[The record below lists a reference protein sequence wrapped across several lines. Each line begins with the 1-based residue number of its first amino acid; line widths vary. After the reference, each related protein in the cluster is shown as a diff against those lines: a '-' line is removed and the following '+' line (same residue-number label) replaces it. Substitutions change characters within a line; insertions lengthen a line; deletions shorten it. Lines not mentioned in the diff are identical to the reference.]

1 MSEDA
6 PGGTREAPGGT
17 RPTIQAPGGII
28 YEPGERVLAVGR
40 PFAWWVLLVGAELA
54 VLIVGAVA
62 AAQGQQFLAYVA
74 FAADLVML
82 GFLIVRYLQWTS
94 RVWVLTDR
102 RVIARSGILN
112 RTQAAVLLERIQDA
126 SLTKPFLA
134 SMIAD
139 FGILHLETA
148 GIHSEERVTEG
159 LHEVAITGAGAFYR
173 ELTMALTPG
182 R

>member
-1 MSEDA
+1 MAEPA
-6 PGGTREAPGGT
+6 IT
-17 RPTIQAPGGII
+17 APGGII

-40 PFAWWVLLVGAELA
+40 PFAWWALLLALDVVFIIAAAVGASQNQAVLTVAALLAALLVS
-54 VLIVGAVA
+54 I
-62 AAQGQQFLAYVA
+62 
-74 FAADLVML
+74 LV
-82 GFLIVRYLQWTS
+82 IVRYIEWTS

-126 SLTKPFLA
+126 SLTRPFPA
-134 SMIAD
+134 SLIAD
-139 FGILHLETA
+139 YGILKLETA

-159 LHEVAITGAGAFYR
+159 LHEVAITGASRFYAQ
-173 ELTMALTPG
+173 LTDALTPG

>member
-1 MSEDA
+1 MTEPA
-6 PGGTREAPGGT
+6 VH
-17 RPTIQAPGGII
+17 APGGIV

-40 PFAWWVLLVGAELA
+40 PFAWWVLLVILEAV
-54 VLIVGAVA
+54 VLIAAAVA
-62 AAQGQQFLAYVA
+62 AGQGQQTLSFASLVAGAVVLVFLVA
-74 FAADLVML
+74 
-82 GFLIVRYLQWTS
+82 RYLEWIN

-112 RTQAAVLLERIQDA
+112 RTQAAVLLERVQDA
-126 SLTKPFLA
+126 SLTRPFIA

-148 GIHSEERVTEG
+148 GIHSEERVTDG
-159 LHEVAITGAGAFYR
+159 LREIEITGASRFYAL
-173 ELTMALTPG
+173 LTDALTPG

>member
-1 MSEDA
+1 MTDRSVVA
-6 PGGTREAPGGT
+6 PR
-17 RPTIQAPGGII
+17 GII

-40 PFAWWVLLVGAELA
+40 PFAWWAVLLALDV
-54 VLIVGAVA
+54 VLFVVA
-62 AAQGQQFLAYVA
+62 AATATQTMTAVSLVALLAA
-74 FAADLVML
+74 FVVLVMV
-82 GFLIVRYLQWTS
+82 FVRWLEWIS

-126 SLTKPFLA
+126 SLSRPFPA
-134 SMIAD
+134 SMFAD

-159 LHEVAITGAGAFYR
+159 LHEVAITGASRFYAQ
-173 ELTMALTPG
+173 LTDALTPG

>member
-1 MSEDA
+1 MSDQ
-6 PGGTREAPGGT
+6 APGGT

-74 FAADLVML
+74 FAADLVVL

-126 SLTKPFLA
+126 SLTKPFPA
-134 SMIAD
+134 SLIAD

-159 LHEVAITGAGAFYR
+159 LHEVAITGASAFYR

>member
-1 MSEDA
+1 VTA
-6 PGGTREAPGGT
+6 PLAH
-17 RPTIQAPGGII
+17 APGGII

-40 PFAWWVLLVGAELA
+40 PFAWWVLFVALEA
-54 VLIVGAVA
+54 VLLVVAAVA
-62 AAQGQQFLAYVA
+62 ASQGQQAVAYAALVA
-74 FAADLVML
+74 TLVAL

-112 RTQAAVLLERIQDA
+112 RTQAAILLERVQDV

-139 FGILHLETA
+139 YGVLHLETA

-159 LHEVAITGAGAFYR
+159 LHAVAITGASVFYR
-173 ELTMALTPG
+173 ELTDALTPG

>member
-1 MSEDA
+1 MSE
-6 PGGTREAPGGT
+6 
-17 RPTIQAPGGII
+17 RPIHAPGGII

-40 PFAWWVLLVGAELA
+40 PFAWWVLLA
-54 VLIVGAVA
+54 VLELIALIA
-62 AAQGQQFLAYVA
+62 AAAAAGQGQPGLA
-74 FAADLVML
+74 FAAIAAAAVVL
-82 GFLIVRYLQWTS
+82 GFLIVRYLVWIN

-112 RTQAAVLLERIQDA
+112 RTQAAVLLERVQDA
-126 SLTKPFLA
+126 TLTRPFLA

-139 FGILHLETA
+139 FGILNLETA

-159 LHEVAITGAGAFYR
+159 LHAIAITGASRFYAQ
-173 ELTMALTPG
+173 LTDALTPG

>member
-1 MSEDA
+1 MSEPA
-6 PGGTREAPGGT
+6 GSPNNGPAA
-17 RPTIQAPGGII
+17 APGGII

-40 PFAWWVLLVGAELA
+40 PFAWWVLLA
-54 VLIVGAVA
+54 VLEVIVLIAAAVA
-62 AAQGQQFLAYVA
+62 ATQGQPALAY
-74 FAADLVML
+74 AALAAGLVV
-82 GFLIVRYLQWTS
+82 FLFLMARYLAWMS
-94 RVWVLTDR
+94 HVWVLTDR

-126 SLTKPFLA
+126 SLTRPFPA

-159 LHEVAITGAGAFYR
+159 LHEVAITGASRFYSQ
-173 ELTMALTPG
+173 LTDALTPG

>member
-1 MSEDA
+1 MTESA
-6 PGGTREAPGGT
+6 LR
-17 RPTIQAPGGII
+17 APGGII
-28 YEPGERVLAVGR
+28 YEPGERMVGVGR
-40 PFAWWVLLVGAELA
+40 PFAWWVLLLA
-54 VLIVGAVA
+54 VALLLALVA
-62 AAQGQQFLAYVA
+62 AWAASQTITSVAVTALAAAFLV
-74 FAADLVML
+74 LVVTV
-82 GFLIVRYLQWTS
+82 VRWIEWTS

-126 SLTKPFLA
+126 SLTRPFPA
-134 SMIAD
+134 SMFAD

-159 LHEVAITGAGAFYR
+159 LHEVAITGASRFYAQ
-173 ELTMALTPG
+173 LTDALTPG